1 MPAGKVGPPEMRR
14 EPYTRHPRPILW
26 LVPEGALTVG
36 GDEGDATPS
45 FTAEVESFYISKFP
59 VTNEQFEAF
68 DPGYLRSP
76 VCSGDRDPATE
87 VSWEDAVAYCEW
99 YAEVSGKEI
108 RLPTEIEW
116 EHACRGGVEGRFFF
130 GDPEEADEYLWD
142 ADNSDG
148 QMRRLDDK
156 KANEHGLFGML
167 GGVWEWT
174 GSLFAPYPLDP
185 ETGESLAQDA
195 GDDTGG
201 DDTSGNET
209 EAEAGRLRVARGGS
223 FRTPRDRISCSHRRP
238 LAPDTRLDDLGFR
251 IVKSLK

>member
-1 MPAGKVGPPEMRR
+1 MRR
-14 EPYTRHPRPILW
+14 HEPYTRHPRPILW
-26 LVPEGALTVG
+26 LVPEGTVTVG
-36 GDEGDATPS
+36 GEEEDASPT

-59 VTNEQFEAF
+59 VTNEQYEAF

-76 VCSGDRDPATE
+76 VSPGDRDPVTE
-87 VSWEDAVAYCEW
+87 VSWEDAVAYCQW

-116 EHACRGGVEGRFFF
+116 EHACRAGAEGRFFF
-130 GDPEEADEYLWD
+130 GDPEEADEYMWD

-174 GSLFAPYPLDP
+174 GSRFRPYPLDP
-185 ETGESLAQDA
+185 ESGESLADEA
-195 GDDTGG
+195 DDEGSDEVGDEG
-201 DDTSGNET
+201 
-209 EAEAGRLRVARGGS
+209 APQRVARGGS
-223 FRTPRDRISCSHRRP
+223 FRTPRHRISCSDRRP
-238 LAPDTRLDDLGFR
+238 LAPDTKLDDLGFR